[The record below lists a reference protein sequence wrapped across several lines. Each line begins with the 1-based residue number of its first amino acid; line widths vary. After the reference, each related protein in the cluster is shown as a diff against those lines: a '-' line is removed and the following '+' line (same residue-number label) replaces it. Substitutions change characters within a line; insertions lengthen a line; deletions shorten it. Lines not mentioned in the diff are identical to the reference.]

1 VTRASGKGFAPSLA
15 AFTIWGVFPLYFYLL
30 RDVSPLQVIAHRVTW
45 SCLLV
50 VVWIGVRGELGALR
64 SVLADR
70 GVLLRLALSASLIS
84 VNWLV
89 YVWAVAHG
97 HVVETSLGY
106 FIGPLVNV
114 LLGVVILKERLTPA
128 QWTAVSLAALGVA
141 YLAVLNHA
149 LPYIA
154 LTLAI
159 SFSVYG
165 LIRKVVKIDAL
176 PGLAV
181 ETLILLPLAGCYLLW
196 CEFTGSGSLGHA
208 GLEINSLLIIS
219 GPITAFALF
228 LYAYG
233 TRLLPYST
241 VGLLQFIAPTLQ
253 FTCGVAV
260 LHEPFSRDRALGF
273 AIIWAAL
280 LIYAGDGV
288 RLSRARSARP
298 VNGRT

>member
-1 VTRASGKGFAPSLA
+1 MTRLSGKGLVPALA

-30 RDVSPLQVIAHRVTW
+30 REVSPFQVIAHRVVW

-50 VVWIGVRGELGALR
+50 MVWIGVRGELPALR
-64 SVLADR
+64 TALADR
-70 GVLLRLALSASLIS
+70 GVLLRLGLSASLIS

-106 FIGPLVNV
+106 FIGPLINV

-128 QWTAVSLAALGVA
+128 QWTAVSLATLGVG
-141 YLAVLNHA
+141 YLALLNHA

-154 LTLAI
+154 LTLAV
-159 SFSVYG
+159 SFSLYG

-181 ETLILLPLAGCYLLW
+181 ETLILLPLAGGYLLW
-196 CEFTGSGSLGHA
+196 CESSGLGYLGHA
-208 GLEINSLLIIS
+208 GAEVNSLLVIS
-219 GPITAFALF
+219 GPLTALALF

-233 TRLLPYST
+233 TRLLPLFHR
-241 VGLLQFIAPTLQ
+241 GP
-253 FTCGVAV
+253 VAIYR
-260 LHEPFSRDRALGF
+260 PDA
-273 AIIWAAL
+273 AIHLRRRGAA
-280 LIYAGDGV
+280 
-288 RLSRARSARP
+288 
-298 VNGRT
+298 